1 MRSSAGSIKKL
12 GYNHYK
18 VTVTY
23 GFDPQTGRQRRRSK
37 TIRGSKRDAENVRAQ
52 MMLTEDTGSIMTLG
66 AFTEIYLADKKQSV
80 RPDTYEGYVRASKKI
95 TQSKIAY
102 MKLKDIEKNERAI
115 REWLAAEDTQGGRSN
130 AYKILRQVLQ
140 HAKRKHL
147 INVCVTDF
155 IDPPKLPTKEKA
167 TITTET
173 LPAYLQAVHGLDIE
187 AGVLLMLGCG
197 LRRSEALGVKWSD
210 ITWSAG
216 AGWFGTFE
224 VVRGR
229 YTRAGGGFYFDEPKT
244 AKSRR
249 EILTPVWVGERLHEI
264 YKERG
269 GEYLYEVD
277 GAVAQPQFF
286 SRTWIKTLK
295 ANNLPIIQ
303 VKNLRHSCG
312 TILVREAGANLTDV
326 QQLLGHTSYRT
337 TENYYVQKSTVSSA
351 RVAGAM
357 SNIFDKG

>member
-23 GFDPQTGRQRRRSK
+23 GFDPQTGKQRRRSK
-37 TIRGSKRDAENVRAQ
+37 TVRGSKREAENVRAQ
-52 MMLTEDTGSIMTLG
+52 MLLTDDTGSNMTLG

-80 RPDTYEGYVRASKKI
+80 RPDTFDGYARAARKI

-102 MKLKDIEKNERAI
+102 MKLKNIERNEHLI
-115 REWLAAEDTQGGRSN
+115 REWLAAEETQGGRSN

-147 INVCVTDF
+147 ISVCVTDF

-173 LPAYLQAVHGLDIE
+173 LPAYLEAVRDTDIE

-197 LRRSEALGVKWSD
+197 LRRSEALGVKLSD
-210 ITWSAG
+210 IAWDSGT
-216 AGWFGTFE
+216 GWFGTFD

-229 YTRAGGGFYFDEPKT
+229 YTRAGGGVYFDAPKT

-249 EILTPVWVGERLHEI
+249 NILMPVWVGQRLYEI
-264 YKERG
+264 EQARG

-286 SRTWIKTLK
+286 SRTWIKALK
-295 ANNLPIIQ
+295 ENNLPIIQ

-312 TILVREAGANLTDV
+312 TILVREVGANLTDV

-337 TENYYVQKSTVSSA
+337 TETFYVQKSTVSSA

-357 SNIFDKG
+357 SGVFDI